1 MLNAALILCLRC
13 PACGARLRSQPGTA
27 PAGAAETAG
36 LAGSFAC
43 TGAGCGREYP
53 VERGVPILLD
63 EARSLFSIEATRAG
77 LAAQAAVRAGAGTG
91 AETGAGTGPGP
102 ARRLLRAL
110 TPAISRNVK
119 GRENYARLLRHLREA
134 APAPRVLV
142 VGGGLQGAGMEALLA
157 DPAVELL
164 QTDVVPGARTELI
177 CDAHGLPFADGS
189 FDAVVAQAM
198 LEHVLDP
205 VRCVAEIHRVLRPR
219 GLVYAET
226 PFMQQV
232 HEGRHD
238 FTRFTHLGHRRL
250 FRHFEELDSGAVG
263 GPGMALAWAYRYF
276 LWSLTRSRALGSAL
290 TLFASL
296 TSFWMKWLDGA
307 LIDRP
312 RALDGA
318 AGVYFLGRRS
328 ETTLDDRE
336 LIAGYRGAG

>member
-1 MLNAALILCLRC
+1 
-13 PACGARLRSQPGTA
+13 
-27 PAGAAETAG
+27 
-36 LAGSFAC
+36 
-43 TGAGCGREYP
+43 
-53 VERGVPILLD
+53 VPILLD
-63 EARSLFSIEATRAG
+63 ESRSLFSIEAA
-77 LAAQAAVRAGAGTG
+77 LAALRAPPASGPGAVRG
-91 AETGAGTGPGP
+91 
-102 ARRLLRAL
+102 LVRAL

-119 GRENYARLLRHLREA
+119 GRANYAHLARLLHAQA
-134 APAPRVLV
+134 APPRVLV
-142 VGGGLQGAGMEALLA
+142 VGGGLAGAGISALVSGASL
-157 DPAVELL
+157 ELL
-164 QTDVVPGARTELI
+164 QTDVVAGARTDLV
-177 CDAHGLPFADGS
+177 CDAHGLPFADAS
-189 FDAVVAQAM
+189 FDAVVAQAV

-205 VRCVAEIHRVLRPR
+205 ARCVAEMHRVLRPR

-250 FRHFEELDSGAVG
+250 FRGFEEIESGAVG
-263 GPGMALAWAYRYF
+263 GPGMVLAWSWRYF
-276 LWSLTRSRALGSAL
+276 LWSLTSSRLLGSAL

-296 TSFWMKWLDGA
+296 TSFWLKWLDGL

-328 ETTLDDRE
+328 DTTLDDRE